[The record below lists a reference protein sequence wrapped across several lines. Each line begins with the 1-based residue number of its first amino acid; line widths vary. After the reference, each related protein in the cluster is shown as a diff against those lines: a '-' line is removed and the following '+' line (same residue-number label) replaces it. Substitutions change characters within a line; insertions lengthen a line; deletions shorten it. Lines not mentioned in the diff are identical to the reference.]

1 MWEPVQLLVSFGR
14 QSVTRFELII
24 KHKTIKIAVDKE
36 RRHKGN
42 ALISY

>member
-1 MWEPVQLLVSFGR
+1 MWEPAQLLVSFGR

-24 KHKTIKIAVDKE
+24 QHQTSKLAVDKE
-36 RRHKGN
+36 RRVIGN